1 MAKEYEGTFWVT
13 KMLHVLTM
21 VVVTWCMHIFAKTQ
35 TQTKM
40 VTFIV
45 LNYTTIWLI
54 FKKKYAQSN

>member
-1 MAKEYEGTFWVT
+1 MAKEHEGTFWVT
-13 KMLHVLTM
+13 ETLHVLTM
-21 VVVTWCMHIFAKTQ
+21 VVVTRCMHIFAKTQ

-40 VTFIV
+40 VTLIV